1 MNKHIKIIGIQAI
14 FLIAVLIVIYF
25 LYPKT
30 EVNVNENLVDFKS
43 INANVI
49 IISENPDFSNPR
61 YLKIEEGGNA
71 ALNLNPGTYY
81 WKADN
86 GIIEGMKNEIIIK
99 SEVGIEINRTENK
112 SELIN
117 IGNVK
122 INVTRN
128 EEGVLVG
135 YVTLEPDE
143 SKEIEDK
150 GGYTGRQA
158 G

>member
-61 YLKIEEGGNA
+61 YL
-71 ALNLNPGTYY
+71 
-81 WKADN
+81 
-86 GIIEGMKNEIIIK
+86 
-99 SEVGIEINRTENK
+99 NRLCHNTFD
-112 SELIN
+112 
-117 IGNVK
+117 
-122 INVTRN
+122 
-128 EEGVLVG
+128 
-135 YVTLEPDE
+135 YF
-143 SKEIEDK
+143 
-150 GGYTGRQA
+150 Q
-158 G
+158 

>member
-30 EVNVNENLVDFKS
+30 EINVNENLVDFKS

-49 IISENPDFSNPR
+49 ILSENPDFSNPR
-61 YLKIEEGGNA
+61 YLKIEEGENA
-71 ALNLNPGTYY
+71 TLNLNPGTYY

-86 GIIEGMKNEIIIK
+86 GIIKGMKNEITIN

-112 SELIN
+112 SKLVN
-117 IGNVK
+117 VGNVK

-128 EEGVLVG
+128 KEGVLIG
-135 YVTLEPDE
+135 YVTLGPDE

-150 GGYTGRQA
+150 GEYTGRQT
-158 G
+158 

>member
-30 EVNVNENLVDFKS
+30 EINVNENLVDFKS
-43 INANVI
+43 INAKVI
-49 IISENPDFSNPR
+49 ILSENPDFSNPR
-61 YLKIEEGGNA
+61 YLEIEEGGNA
-71 ALNLNPGTYY
+71 VLNLNPGTYY

-86 GIIEGMKNEIIIK
+86 GIIKSMKNEITIN

-112 SELIN
+112 SKLVN
-117 IGNVK
+117 VGNVK

-128 EEGVLVG
+128 KEGVLIG
-135 YVTLEPDE
+135 YVTLGPDE

-150 GGYTGRQA
+150 GEYTGRQA
-158 G
+158 